1 MNDSSQPVAKK
12 YFTRRTLTIFS
23 GKILTV
29 DNMATFLLYHTPT
42 LVCPNECTIGFFA
55 PHKQSV

>member
-1 MNDSSQPVAKK
+1 MND
-12 YFTRRTLTIFS
+12 TLHSPYTDIFS

-29 DNMATFLLYHTPT
+29 DNIATFLLYHTPT